1 MAKSF
6 NQAFREAR
14 ASGLDKFEWNGKW
27 YGTKYATETNA
38 QSVSHVE
45 KGKGQQKYATS
56 DSKSKDRYVIK
67 KVNGNQYGIFDKR
80 DGYFVGRAF
89 NSAEEAQKYGNSDQF
104 KQDTGE
110 LVVTASGKIN
120 SNTAGYVPIQ
130 GIGLVDRNGNTRV
143 YKNYETGQ
151 KVVTDNYGN
160 KVGDSYDPN
169 AEKAGFG
176 GWVINTGSQQDIRRG
191 QAGQAR
197 NQANIRETNQ
207 KAQQEKDRKMDE
219 RAFQIRGIQD
229 MQGMANL
236 AQGAANLPNHAII
249 GALKLA
255 RNDYGLNDYLEG
267 FTLDGT
273 WNGKQQ
279 VGLGD
284 LLEVQNPY
292 GRIATNFINPLSL
305 IGSSPRV
312 ERIKGKPIKTTLKT
326 HNLDAHPT
334 TVRDGSAVDL
344 QTVTVRNSQNGQ
356 FSGYAHSEK
365 WPISNGTRTKNGK
378 FSVVRSDRPQ
388 MTSTGQGASIQPQSS
403 SQFLNK
409 PLYSTTYNTTPRPST
424 ITVTTP
430 GATST
435 VLTSNGVYPFNA
447 IFGKDYVNYA
457 RETDKEIPTANFYYD
472 SSEYNP
478 TVMGRIQTGD
488 FVPGTV
494 GPNWNGG
501 INGGQVR
508 VNNRKNAGYTF
519 PAFGGKTAGNG
530 RDNETNR
537 YLRSGYTR

>member
-14 ASGLDKFEWNGKW
+14 TSGLDKFEWNGKW
-27 YGTKYATETNA
+27 YGTKYATEKNA
-38 QSVSHVE
+38 SSVSHVE

-67 KVNGNQYGIFDKR
+67 KVNGNQYGIFDKK
-80 DGYFVGRAF
+80 DGYFVGKAF

-120 SNTAGYVPIQ
+120 SNTAGYVPVQ
-130 GIGLVDRNGNTRV
+130 GTGLVDRNGNTRV

-169 AEKAGFG
+169 AEKEGFE

-207 KAQQEKDRKMDE
+207 KAQQKKDRQTDE
-219 RAFQIRGIQD
+219 RAFQIKGIQD
-229 MQGMANL
+229 MQGMVNL
-236 AQGAANLPNHAII
+236 AQGAINLPNHAIT
-249 GALKLA
+249 GALKLV
-255 RNDYGLNDYLEG
+255 RDDYNLNDYLEG

-292 GRIATNFINPLSL
+292 MRFATNAMNPLTIIGTAAGTRMSNMRTAEGKPFRMTVTEDSGA
-305 IGSSPRV
+305 GSSFRRNNRPHEGMGNSKIGRG
-312 ERIKGKPIKTTLKT
+312 KGNKTYVTQYGGTHRSGSNPIQRELKIPTTTLVYNK
-326 HNLDAHPT
+326 
-334 TVRDGSAVDL
+334 
-344 QTVTVRNSQNGQ
+344 
-356 FSGYAHSEK
+356 
-365 WPISNGTRTKNGK
+365 GK
-378 FSVVRSDRPQ
+378 FSPYG
-388 MTSTGQGASIQPQSS
+388 MTFAFEKDYIPQSV
-403 SQFLNK
+403 
-409 PLYSTTYNTTPRPST
+409 TPQ
-424 ITVTTP
+424 
-430 GATST
+430 
-435 VLTSNGVYPFNA
+435 
-447 IFGKDYVNYA
+447 
-457 RETDKEIPTANFYYD
+457 ETPTANFYYD

-488 FVPGTV
+488 FVPSTV
-494 GPNWNGG
+494 GPNWNGE

-530 RDNETNR
+530 KDNETNR
-537 YLRSGYTR
+537 YLYSGYTR